1 MSKILIVDDEKNVRR
16 ILKDYLT
23 NEGFEVIEGVDG
35 ENGIDQLMKHT
46 DVDLVLLDVRMPRL
60 SGFEAIE
67 EMKTISDVP
76 VIFLTALDESFDEV
90 KGLELGADD
99 YITKPFSYNV
109 LVARV
114 KSTLKKNNRFKTTTL
129 EVDGLLIDFTNK
141 RVLLEGEDV
150 ELTLKEFQVLEL
162 LIKNKNINMERGLIL
177 DRVWGYDYYGD
188 PRTVDTHVKTLR
200 AKLGESGKIIK
211 TARGV
216 GYRFETV

>member
-67 EMKTISDVP
+67 EMKTISDAP